1 MDGSKLDFNKYR
13 GRFREI
19 YPTLSEKEIEKIF
32 YLRVWFWQM
41 IVESYDGFK

>member
-1 MDGSKLDFNKYR
+1 MKKVIFYTLMMKSMDGSKLDFNKYR

-32 YLRVWFWQM
+32 YLRV
-41 IVESYDGFK
+41 